1 MDGLRNMARSGGFDQ
16 GQHNHVTMHVH
27 MHASALDA
35 DGMDKVLD
43 KHSGKLQKHFEGVLR
58 KMNK

>member
-1 MDGLRNMARSGGFDQ
+1 MDGLRTMARSGGFEQ
-16 GQHNHVTMHVH
+16 GPRSHVTMHMH

-35 DGMDKVLD
+35 DGMDKVLE
-43 KHSGKLQKHFEGVLR
+43 KHSGKFQKHFESTLR